1 MVSWEIIHKAMEF
14 IAEEMGVALKKSSM
28 SPNIRERMDHS
39 CAIMDPM
46 GNLVTQA
53 EHIPVHLGSFRIG
66 VRNLLDY
73 MNKEGLN
80 IEEGD
85 VIVLND
91 PYISGTHLND
101 VMMVSPIY
109 CSDKLVGYAVNK
121 AHHVDVGGPVP
132 GSINP
137 NATTLYEEGLIIPP
151 TYLMEKGKLNR
162 DVLDLILS
170 NFKSPYTSIGDLN
183 AQIAANRLGILR
195 VSQLIDKYGLESV
208 RRGWEESITYSR
220 DLSTKEIEKWPKGT
234 YSAMDYL
241 EGIDGNLIKIKVNIA
256 ISENKIIADFNGAD
270 PQLPQPLNAVYGVTF
285 SATTFVIR
293 SLIGKEIPTNE
304 GFYSLI
310 EVRASE
316 GLLVNPIK
324 PAPVSGGN
332 VETTQR
338 IADTVFKSLSNVLPD
353 KVPAAGSGTMMN
365 VMLGGYYKGSYWAHY
380 ETIGG
385 GTGGRPNKD
394 GVSGVHVNMT
404 NTLNTPIEIAEKDYP
419 LLFTAYH
426 IRYGSGGDGKH
437 KGGDGIVRAFKIL
450 AETKLSILGDRFK
463 VPPWGLFGGKSGSIA
478 KVTIKRKEGK
488 IEEISGKF
496 TTTLYEGDEVIIET
510 PGGGGFGSK

>member
-1 MVSWEIIHKAMEF
+1 
-14 IAEEMGVALKKSSM
+14 
-28 SPNIRERMDHS
+28 
-39 CAIMDPM
+39 
-46 GNLVTQA
+46 
-53 EHIPVHLGSFRIG
+53 
-66 VRNLLDY
+66 
-73 MNKEGLN
+73 
-80 IEEGD
+80 EEGD

-101 VMMVSPIY
+101 VMVVSPIY

-256 ISENKIIADFNGAD
+256 ISENKIIADFNGTD

-338 IADTVFKSLSNVLPD
+338 IADTVFKSLSGVLPD

-426 IRYGSGGDGKH
+426 IRYRSGGDGKQ
-437 KGGDGIVRAFKIL
+437 
-450 AETKLSILGDRFK
+450 
-463 VPPWGLFGGKSGSIA
+463 
-478 KVTIKRKEGK
+478 
-488 IEEISGKF
+488 
-496 TTTLYEGDEVIIET
+496 
-510 PGGGGFGSK
+510 

>member
-1 MVSWEIIHKAMEF
+1 
-14 IAEEMGVALKKSSM
+14 
-28 SPNIRERMDHS
+28 
-39 CAIMDPM
+39 
-46 GNLVTQA
+46 
-53 EHIPVHLGSFRIG
+53 
-66 VRNLLDY
+66 
-73 MNKEGLN
+73 
-80 IEEGD
+80 
-85 VIVLND
+85 
-91 PYISGTHLND
+91 
-101 VMMVSPIY
+101 
-109 CSDKLVGYAVNK
+109 
-121 AHHVDVGGPVP
+121 
-132 GSINP
+132 
-137 NATTLYEEGLIIPP
+137 
-151 TYLMEKGKLNR
+151 
-162 DVLDLILS
+162 
-170 NFKSPYTSIGDLN
+170 
-183 AQIAANRLGILR
+183 
-195 VSQLIDKYGLESV
+195 
-208 RRGWEESITYSR
+208 
-220 DLSTKEIEKWPKGT
+220 
-234 YSAMDYL
+234 
-241 EGIDGNLIKIKVNIA
+241 
-256 ISENKIIADFNGAD
+256 
-270 PQLPQPLNAVYGVTF
+270 
-285 SATTFVIR
+285 
-293 SLIGKEIPTNE
+293 E

-338 IADTVFKSLSNVLPD
+338 IADTVFKSLSGVLPD

-385 GTGGRPNKD
+385 GTGGRANKD

-426 IRYGSGGDGKH
+426 IRYRSGGDGKH

-488 IEEISGKF
+488 IEEMSGKF